1 MLKLKKL
8 KFLTIALAGT
18 MIFALGGCSSAG
30 KTSTETADNS
40 PSVFQEMKT
49 TDIDGNNVDSSIFK
63 ENKLTVLNVWNEGC
77 TPCIDEI
84 PILDQLNKEYAGKGV
99 SIKGV
104 IYELKAG
111 LSDSSKKAV
120 KDILSDA
127 NADYQQLTVSEEM
140 AESDQFMNMAA
151 FPTTYFVDS
160 TGKIVDTIEGSN
172 DYEGWKEVIDNILK
186 KVESNE

>member
-1 MLKLKKL
+1 MLKL

-84 PILDQLNKEYAGKGV
+84 PILDQLNKEYAEKGV

-104 IYELKAG
+104 IYELQAG

-120 KDILSDA
+120 EDILSDA
-127 NADYQQLTVSEEM
+127 NSEYQQLTVSEEM
-140 AESDQFMNMAA
+140 AESDQFKNMTS

-172 DYEGWKEVIDNILK
+172 DYEGWKEVIDNVLK

>member
-18 MIFALGGCSSAG
+18 MIFALGGCSSAE

-84 PILDQLNKEYAGKGV
+84 PILDQLNKEYAEKGV

-104 IYELKAG
+104 IYELQAG

-127 NADYQQLTVSEEM
+127 KADYQQLTVSEEM
-140 AESDQFMNMAA
+140 AESDQFKNMAA

-172 DYEGWKEVIDNILK
+172 DYEGWKEVIDNVLK